1 MGISDIQNI
10 FRFVGGIGMFLF
22 GMHIMSENMQVLAGN
37 RLKNIIKIITS
48 NKFMGIVFGALLTV
62 LINSSA
68 ATTVMIVGFVNAELM
83 TLNQAVG
90 VIMGANIGTTF
101 TAWLVSLSQFGS
113 TIKFLSPTFFAPV
126 ILGVSALINIFSK
139 KSRRKT
145 KASIFIGIG
154 LLFIGLSYMQEGVSP
169 YSSLPIFKDA
179 FLIFGLNPLLGIVV
193 GALVTFFLQSSA
205 ASVSI
210 LQMLAINGSVTRVAA
225 FYITMGQN
233 IGTCF
238 TAILSSTNANKNAKR
253 TALLHLLFNLFGTI
267 IFLILMLVSFGYIK
281 EFLMMPIS
289 SVEISIFH
297 TSFNLVNTIMLYPIT
312 DFIVFVTKRVIPD
325 NSDDIQKLSLSEKTH
340 SILDERILEQP
351 SVALSTVRKEIIY
364 FAKYTKKNLERVIDL
379 ICEKRDED
387 LIEAVRS
394 HEREINI
401 TNRVLTSYLVK
412 INNLSLDNKEH
423 FEVEQMISMCS
434 DIERIGDHCENISEN
449 AEQLLKED
457 VDFSKDSKE
466 ELKYIANLVLNAV
479 ENAIHC
485 VEEKSRELIT
495 KARFIEQQVDDV
507 EERDKKIQTK
517 RISNGESE
525 TIAGIAYLDTIGNF
539 ERIADHANNIADYVE
554 NELNGVYEI

>member
-1 MGISDIQNI
+1 MSISDIQNI

-267 IFLILMLVSFGYIK
+267 VFLILMLVSFGYIK

-297 TSFNLVNTIMLYPIT
+297 TSFNFVNTIMLYPIT

-325 NSDDIQKLSLSEKTH
+325 NSVDIQKLSLSEKTH

-485 VEEKSRELIT
+485 VEERSRELIT

>member
-1 MGISDIQNI
+1 MSISDIQNF

-267 IFLILMLVSFGYIK
+267 VFLILMLVSFGYIK

-297 TSFNLVNTIMLYPIT
+297 TSFNFVNTIMLYPIT

-325 NSDDIQKLSLSEKTH
+325 NSVDIQKLSLSEKTH

-517 RISNGESE
+517 RISNGEIE

-554 NELNGVYEI
+554 NELNEVYEI